1 MNRRDVIR
9 TLPLASAG
17 LVLARGGFA
26 LAGIQVDTRRFHDP
40 SVAKS
45 AEPLEILFLGGTN
58 FVGPPAVQTALDRGH
73 RVTLFNRGLT
83 NPYLF
88 PELRKIRGDRD
99 PGKAPGLTGL
109 REGRWDVVIDT
120 WQDSPVAVHETAK
133 LLNGRVGQYIYI
145 SSIAVYGERNYQT
158 RTEITEEAPLPATG
172 PLPADFSTNLSY
184 PVNKIL
190 SERAVRETWS
200 GTSTLIRPHSICG
213 YYMAQGADN
222 QLYWPVRVNRGGDIL
237 CPGDGLDTTQYV
249 DVSDLARF
257 IVRAAETKLSGVF
270 NIGRRQTFLE
280 YLYGLKALTA
290 AESSFHWA
298 PVHFLNLHGVRDFDH
313 MPMWVPRAK
322 TPGFFN
328 VSAAKAQAAGLSFRP
343 MAATFRDVL
352 DGFHT
357 FKPADFEFGVNGRTE
372 GISRSREAELLK
384 RLDQWKPAG
393 SEGSDP

>member
-17 LVLARGGFA
+17 FLLARSGFA

-45 AEPLEILFLGGTN
+45 GESLEILFLGGTN
-58 FVGPPAVQTALDRGH
+58 FVGPPTVQTALDRGH

-99 PGKAPGLTGL
+99 PGKTPGLAGL

-120 WQDSPVAVHETAK
+120 WQDSPVAVHETAR
-133 LLNGRVGQYIYI
+133 LLNGRVGHYIYI
-145 SSIAVYGERNYQT
+145 SSIAVYGEHNYEI
-158 RTEITEEAPLPATG
+158 RTEITEDAPLPATG
-172 PLPADFSTNLSY
+172 PMPSDFSTVLSY
-184 PVNKIL
+184 PVSKTL
-190 SERAVRETWS
+190 SEKAVRETWS

-213 YYMAQGADN
+213 YYMPQGADN
-222 QLYWPVRVNRGGDIL
+222 QLYWPARVNRGGDIL
-237 CPGDGLDTTQYV
+237 TPGDGLDTTQYV
-249 DVSDLARF
+249 DVEDLARF

-270 NIGRRQTFLE
+270 NTCRRQTFLE

-290 AESSFHWA
+290 TASTFHWA
-298 PVHFLNLHGVRDFDH
+298 PVHFLDLHGVRDFDQ
-313 MPMWVPRAK
+313 MPMWVPRSK
-322 TPGFFN
+322 TPGFFSI
-328 VSAAKAQAAGLSFRP
+328 SAVKAMAAGLSFRP
-343 MAATFRDVL
+343 MAVTFRDVL
-352 DGFHT
+352 DGFYT
-357 FKPADFEFGVNGRTE
+357 FKSADFEFGVDGRTE

-384 RLDQWKPAG
+384 RLDQWKSQG
-393 SEGSDP
+393 SGQGL